1 MQTFTAVT
9 DQSLADI
16 IARARSRVVMV
27 APGLPEVVADAIST
41 LTAID
46 NAQPRPQIT
55 LILDP
60 GEDAYRVGYG
70 DPKGAALLAELVQ
83 CQNVTLRSEPG
94 VRLGLLIAD
103 DTILMWAP
111 TPKSV
116 ENGPAP
122 SKADGIVPNE
132 PNGIRL
138 DSACNL
144 SEQIDAA
151 VGASAAN
158 TVLTNVEIGREPL
171 SAERAKETVEALAAN
186 PPAPVNLSRMARVF
200 STKVQFVECTLRG
213 AQWTERETKVSS
225 LLLNADVS
233 DDLVELFDTKIRPFS
248 KQADVPI
255 PVQAMIQGQLAF
267 DKGGKPLMTAMTQ
280 AEIKQVWN
288 DILKRYLHRMRGFGL
303 LIRRADKPQFE
314 AEVTAFEEVL
324 KTWVSGFRKQVKT
337 DEDELVKQIA
347 ALVLS
352 RRERASSAPAGPQT
366 KPDEIE
372 AIIRTGVQGMRVI
385 EPTVKLVFKDVSWES
400 TGDPE
405 FAQAL
410 RDTLPEK
417 DLKGW
422 FEVYSAAPVLEKRN
436 VSDAES
442 P

>member
-9 DQSLADI
+9 DQCLADI

-27 APGLPEVVADAIST
+27 APGLPEVVANAIYT
-41 LTAID
+41 LTD
-46 NAQPRPQIT
+46 PQPGPQIT

-171 SAERAKETVEALAAN
+171 SAERAKETVEALEAN

-267 DKGGKPLMTAMTQ
+267 DKGGKPLMTPMTQ

-303 LIRRADKPQFE
+303 LIRRADKPRFQ
-314 AEVTAFEEVL
+314 AEIDAFEKVL
-324 KTWVSGFRKQVKT
+324 KAWVAGFREEVHK
-337 DEDELVKQIA
+337 DEDNLVKQITD
-347 ALVLS
+347 LVL
-352 RRERASSAPAGPQT
+352 RRQSAAPAPAGTQT
-366 KPDEIE
+366 KPDEIK
-372 AIIRTGVQGMRVI
+372 AMIRDGVKGMRVI
-385 EPTVKLVFKDVSWES
+385 EPAVKLVFKDVSWES
-400 TGDPE
+400 TGDAE
-405 FAQAL
+405 FVRAL
-410 RDTLPEK
+410 RETLPAE
-417 DLKGW
+417 DLDGW
-422 FEVYSAAPVLEKRN
+422 FKVYSAAPARGNADLVLGK
-436 VSDAES
+436 
-442 P
+442 

>member
-1 MQTFTAVT
+1 M
-9 DQSLADI
+9 
-16 IARARSRVVMV
+16 
-27 APGLPEVVADAIST
+27 
-41 LTAID
+41 
-46 NAQPRPQIT
+46 
-55 LILDP
+55 
-60 GEDAYRVGYG
+60 
-70 DPKGAALLAELVQ
+70 
-83 CQNVTLRSEPG
+83 
-94 VRLGLLIAD
+94 
-103 DTILMWAP
+103 
-111 TPKSV
+111 
-116 ENGPAP
+116 
-122 SKADGIVPNE
+122 
-132 PNGIRL
+132 
-138 DSACNL
+138 
-144 SEQIDAA
+144 
-151 VGASAAN
+151 
-158 TVLTNVEIGREPL
+158 
-171 SAERAKETVEALAAN
+171 EALAAN

-233 DDLVELFDTKIRPFS
+233 DDIAELFDTKIRPFS

-417 DLKGW
+417 
-422 FEVYSAAPVLEKRN
+422 
-436 VSDAES
+436 
-442 P
+442 

>member
-9 DQSLADI
+9 DQALADT
-16 IARARSRVVMV
+16 IAGARSRVVLV
-27 APGLPEVVADAIST
+27 APGLAGVVAEASST
-41 LTAID
+41 LTD
-46 NAQPRPQIT
+46 PQPGPQIT

-60 GEDAYRVGYG
+60 DEDAYRVGYG

-83 CQNVTLRSEPG
+83 RPNVTVRSEPG

-122 SKADGIVPNE
+122 SKADSIPPSE

-138 DSACNL
+138 DSVTNL
-144 SEQIDAA
+144 SEHIDAA
-151 VGASAAN
+151 VGSGASN
-158 TVLTNVEIGREPL
+158 TVLTDMEIGREPL
-171 SAERAKETVEALAAN
+171 SAERAKETMEALAAN

-233 DDLVELFDTKIRPFS
+233 DDLAELFDTKIRPFS

-267 DKGGKPLMTAMTQ
+267 DKRGKPLLTPMTQ

-303 LIRRADKPQFE
+303 LIRRADKPQFQ
-314 AEVTAFEEVL
+314 AEIDAFEKVL
-324 KTWVSGFRKQVKT
+324 KAWVAGFREAVHK
-337 DEDELVKQIA
+337 DEDNLVKQITD
-347 ALVLS
+347 LVL
-352 RRERASSAPAGPQT
+352 RRQSAAPARAGTQT
-366 KPDEIE
+366 KPDEIK
-372 AIIRTGVQGMRVI
+372 AKIRDGVKGMRVI
-385 EPTVKLVFKDVSWES
+385 EPAVKLVFKDVSWES
-400 TGDPE
+400 TGDAE
-405 FAQAL
+405 FVRAL
-410 RDTLPEK
+410 RETLPAE
-417 DLKGW
+417 DLDGW
-422 FEVYSAAPVLEKRN
+422 FKVYSAAPARGSADLVVGK
-436 VSDAES
+436 
-442 P
+442 